1 MYSLIKL
8 AVASKQLPRML
19 YVSNVDIGGRRDPWR
34 PGESLSHTLRWRLD
48 TGTYGSAGGF
58 ADIYRA
64 TLNGKAVVLKRLR
77 VQLTEDTLPDVDQV
91 RPSSSYHRPRLHLT
105 SHIQRFRREA
115 LVWRQ
120 LKHPYILPLLGID
133 ADTFRDTGSLP
144 CLVSP
149 LMSRGT
155 LRDYV
160 RSTDYVPVRD
170 FYRLVRLCRSYDA

>member
-19 YVSNVDIGGRRDPWR
+19 YVFNVDIGGSRDPWR
-34 PGESLSHTLRWRLD
+34 PGESLSYTLR
-48 TGTYGSAGGF
+48 TGTYGGAGGF

-91 RPSSSYHRPRLHLT
+91 LPPSSYHRPRLHLT
-105 SHIQRFRREA
+105 SPIQRFRREA

-170 FYRLVRLCRSYDA
+170 FYRLVRLCHCYEL

>member
-8 AVASKQLPRML
+8 AVGSKHLPRML

-91 RPSSSYHRPRLHLT
+91 LPPP
-105 SHIQRFRREA
+105 HI
-115 LVWRQ
+115 
-120 LKHPYILPLLGID
+120 IG
-133 ADTFRDTGSLP
+133 
-144 CLVSP
+144 
-149 LMSRGT
+149 RGFT
-155 LRDYV
+155 LRHIFSAFDGKL
-160 RSTDYVPVRD
+160 S
-170 FYRLVRLCRSYDA
+170 FGGS